1 MTAIRLVIAFADQQV
16 VDAVLG
22 ARGGESLEDG
32 IADVEHVGRGVFDG
46 ADRKGPRE
54 LQVFAG
60 DSGALQRG
68 EDDRLVV
75 LSALVN
81 AEPLAGGFVA

>member
-46 ADRKGPRE
+46 ADR
-54 LQVFAG
+54 
-60 DSGALQRG
+60 
-68 EDDRLVV
+68 
-75 LSALVN
+75 
-81 AEPLAGGFVA
+81 